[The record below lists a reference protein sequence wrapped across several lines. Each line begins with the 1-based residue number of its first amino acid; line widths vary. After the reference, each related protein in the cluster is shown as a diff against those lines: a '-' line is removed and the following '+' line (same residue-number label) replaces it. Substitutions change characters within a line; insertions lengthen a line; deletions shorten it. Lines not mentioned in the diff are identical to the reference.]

1 MLARVPTCILGTN
14 VNCYVCV
21 DCSLPGSSVHGI
33 LQARILQWVAIS
45 FFKGSSLTKGLMTKL
60 LHCRQLLYHQ
70 ETHWFSSVQFSSVAQ
85 SYPTLWDPMN
95 RSTPGLP
102 VHHQIPEF
110 TQTHVHRVADAIQPS
125 HLLLSLLL
133 LIVSSKVEYCAP
145 QDPEIPFLY
154 VCLPEMHADMYQN
167 IYSRML
173 IEHCS

>member
-1 MLARVPTCILGTN
+1 
-14 VNCYVCV
+14 
-21 DCSLPGSSVHGI
+21 
-33 LQARILQWVAIS
+33 
-45 FFKGSSLTKGLMTKL
+45 
-60 LHCRQLLYHQ
+60 
-70 ETHWFSSVQFSSVAQ
+70 
-85 SYPTLWDPMN
+85 MN
-95 RSTPGLP
+95 HSTPGLP

-110 TQTHVHRVADAIQPS
+110 TQTPVHRVADAIQPS